1 MAYRVILIMAVSLA
15 VLFIPH
21 AASADPVTAVV
32 GATIAGFAAGS
43 SAAAIAFSWGAFA
56 ASLAVSAVGAL
67 LTPKPKKLS
76 SYDSVKG
83 GGTTQQFRQAVTDRE
98 IVYGEIRKSGPIV
111 FIATSESN
119 RYLHMVI
126 VLAAHPIQK
135 IGEVIVGDVSITDD
149 MTDGSGNV
157 TSGRYAGHMRI
168 RKYLGAADQ
177 AADPYLVAECPG
189 WSTEHRLNNT
199 AYLYVRLKW
208 SQSKFPSGIPP
219 VSAWVYGKTLYD
231 PRTGAT
237 NFSQNLPLMISDY
250 LRDPLTGLAVGSEF
264 IHEES
269 LMESANLADEYVAVT
284 PQVASITAVDQAGNL
299 LTLSGAAS
307 LQLGDKVRLSS
318 GSIAGLNAGTD
329 YFVIPYQRM
338 GGTRIQLASSYL
350 NACAGVM
357 IDIGAGSVG
366 TLTKI
371 AEPRYH
377 GGGIFQMSAEP
388 GDNLQEMV
396 TCCAGTLSY
405 AGGSWRIY
413 AGGYRLP
420 SVELSESD
428 LAGPV
433 TITTKVSKRDR
444 FNGIQ
449 GIYTAPINDGNTA
462 SYPMVRNEMYET
474 LDGQFLKRDL
484 DQAFTQR
491 PGQAMRVAKILLECG
506 RQEIIVSASFKLTAF
521 KLQVGDTFFFS
532 FPRYGWDQKIFEVKN
547 WKISTDNAQPVIEM
561 IFRETAAACY
571 DWAAGEETVI
581 DPAPNTALG
590 SVFDVDYPT
599 DIAISVGE
607 VATEQGDKTYQF
619 NVSWTPPDD
628 GFVTEGGRYEVQF
641 KNSSGEVYRPSYFV
655 DGASTQTQI
664 NQVEPGVT
672 YDIRLR
678 SVNALGVSSAWT
690 YYVGF
695 TVTSPSGATFA
706 VDYRYFSENF
716 GDVFDYGTFTESPTS
731 TVDFGT
737 YS

>member
-1 MAYRVILIMAVSLA
+1 MAHRIILIGMMTALCA
-15 VLFIPH
+15 LFPH
-21 AASADPVTAVV
+21 AAYADPVSAVV

-76 SYDSVKG
+76 SYDTVKG
-83 GGTTQQFRQAVTDRE
+83 GGTTQQFRQAVSDRE

-111 FIATSESN
+111 FVTTTDGN

-126 VLAAHPIQK
+126 VLAAHPIHK
-135 IGEVIVGDVSITDD
+135 IGEVIVGDTGITDD
-149 MTDGSGNV
+149 MMDGNGNV
-157 TSGRYAGHMRI
+157 TAGRYAGFMRI
-168 RKYLGAADQ
+168 RKHLGAADQ
-177 AADPYLVAECPG
+177 AADAFLTAECPE

-219 VSAWVYGKTLYD
+219 ISAWIYGKTLYD
-231 PRTGAT
+231 PRSGITG
-237 NFSQNLPLMISDY
+237 FSQNLPLMIGDY
-250 LRDPLTGLAVGSEF
+250 LRDPSVGLAVAPEF
-264 IHEES
+264 IDEES
-269 LMESANLADEYVAVT
+269 LIESANLADEYVAVT
-284 PQVASITAVDQAGNL
+284 PQIVNITAIDQAGNL
-299 LTLSGAAS
+299 LMLAGNVS

-318 GSIAGLNAGTD
+318 GSVAGLTAGTD
-329 YFVIPYQRM
+329 YFVMPYQRM
-338 GGTRIQLASSYL
+338 GGTRIQLASSYS
-350 NACAGVM
+350 NACAGLM

-366 TLTKI
+366 QLTKI

-396 TCCAGTLSY
+396 VCCAGTLSY

-433 TITTKVSKRDR
+433 TITTKISKRDR
-444 FNGIQ
+444 FNRIQ

-462 SYPMVRNEMYET
+462 SYPMVRNELYET
-474 LDGQFLKRDL
+474 QDGQFLKRDL

-521 KLQVGDTFFFS
+521 KLQVGDTFYFS
-532 FPRYGWDQKIFEVKN
+532 FPRYGWDRKIFEVKN

-561 IFRETAAACY
+561 VFRESAAACF
-571 DWAAGEETVI
+571 DWNAGEETVI
-581 DPAPNTALG
+581 DPAPNTSLG

-628 GFVTEGGRYEVQF
+628 GFVTDGGRYEVQF
-641 KNSSGEVYRPSYFV
+641 KDSGSEVYRPSYFV

-672 YDIRLR
+672 YDIRMR

-706 VDYRYFSENF
+706 IDYRYFSENF
-716 GDVFDYGTFTESPTS
+716 GAVYDYGGFTESPS
-731 TVDFGT
+731 TTTDLGSF
-737 YS
+737 S